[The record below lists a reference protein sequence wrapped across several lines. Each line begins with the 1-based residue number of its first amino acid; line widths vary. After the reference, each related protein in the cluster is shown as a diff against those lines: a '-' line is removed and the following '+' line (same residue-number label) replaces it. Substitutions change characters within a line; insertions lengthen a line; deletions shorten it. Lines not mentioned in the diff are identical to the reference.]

1 MVRLQPSSGRFDLL
15 KPAEHGAG
23 FVGVRPVQDESGRVW
38 VGSLHGLIYVDG
50 DRLRAQAQL
59 LERQA
64 YQDALTGL
72 PNRRA
77 FEERIGEELRN
88 LYAGQGALSLAM
100 MDIDH
105 FKRINDQRSHAIG
118 DEVLR
123 RFAQVVGRACRSDDF
138 LARIGG
144 EEFVLLLPRL
154 EQDEALAACERV
166 RAAVEHSD
174 LGQVAQGLP
183 VTTSIGV
190 MQAVAGTSPDAL
202 MQAADAALYRA
213 KHGGRNR
220 VEGAARPA

>member
-1 MVRLQPSSGRFDLL
+1 M
-15 KPAEHGAG
+15 
-23 FVGVRPVQDESGRVW
+23 QDESGRVW